1 MGRILVYPEE
11 LEAISSQVG
20 KAMAELQALRDR
32 LGSQLGSLNWET
44 HHRALVEQLMGQAGQ
59 MAGSV
64 AHAGEQ
70 MAAFLKKKAGDF
82 VAADE
87 GGAAGNHRAPD
98 PSMAL
103 ANAVRTSGLEDAGIA
118 AVTGVAA
125 AAAVPLVTNPGWV
138 KQKYG
143 PQFGGSPTTGD
154 QRDPGVP
161 AGVAAHP
168 PADPFTAVVGAVPV
182 VTVGGVK
189 QFSPAFQQWADSFN
203 RRVRAV
209 WEGKA
214 TDHAGTSAERLV
226 ETYQLTPEK
235 AEKIWTVAAANH
247 VDPKLLLA
255 ILQQEGTGSF
265 NTNPGNTAY
274 YDGHGPQPDFDADLQ
289 AALDGPIMGKLRLY
303 PKAVAAGFKGT
314 WVDWVNWYTPMDTKG
329 MQGAPGVYAADIHWG
344 DGVAGKIRAIDA
356 ALGTSTG
363 DPIAQYSE
371 WMGQHPD
378 IFQPAHIGGDFVIK
392 PGLASGMRRPE
403 LAVWADSDTPPYP
416 GAYLK
421 DGFWWFSAPDEY
433 CWHIERRT

>member
-289 AALDGPIMGKLRLY
+289 AALTGRSWGSSGSIRRRWRPVSRVPGSIGSTGTPPWT
-303 PKAVAAGFKGT
+303 PKACRAHPAF
-314 WVDWVNWYTPMDTKG
+314 TP
-329 MQGAPGVYAADIHWG
+329 Q
-344 DGVAGKIRAIDA
+344 
-356 ALGTSTG
+356 TSTG
-363 DPIAQYSE
+363 ATVWPERS
-371 WMGQHPD
+371 GQSTRRWA
-378 IFQPAHIGGDFVIK
+378 PARATRSLSTRSGWASTRTSSSPRI
-392 PGLASGMRRPE
+392 LAAT
-403 LAVWADSDTPPYP
+403 L
-416 GAYLK
+416 
-421 DGFWWFSAPDEY
+421 
-433 CWHIERRT
+433 